1 MKFLRKLSGLN
12 KRFISYF
19 LLFSYVPLMIFSV
32 IGYFFN
38 KEFIRNTKTAELKNV
53 LAAVSEEMDR
63 SYNPFVLNDEIFAA
77 EINKRLYSQP
87 KNISIVIKRNAKIL
101 FEKKA
106 QTTNEESEIFKNS
119 FWRILYGEGSLEEK
133 AFFKGGVEIS
143 VKQSVDVIYARLKK
157 LLHQILIA
165 NLAIGILS
173 FIIAVLL
180 AKSIS
185 KPIQALVESTAL
197 IGKGELHI
205 PVEAVGNDEIK
216 ALGKAIDSMRKK
228 LKGSYT
234 NLETKVEERTKALR
248 DAQFQISHQEKM
260 ASLGILSAGVAHEV
274 GNPLTSISSL
284 AQIIKRKVNDPTIVE
299 YLDTILKNIQRISK
313 IVLELKEFA
322 RPTTYETTFVHI
334 NEQIKSAVNIVK
346 YDRRAKNIIIQMELD
361 NDIPPVFA
369 IADQIHQVFLNI
381 LMNAVDALTSEN
393 NYITIHSYWQKDFV
407 IVEFKDTGEGIAEE
421 NISKIFEPFYT
432 TKKVGKGTGLGL
444 SVSYGII
451 KNFDGI
457 IEVKSQLGEGSVFTI
472 KLPAKE
478 TLGA

>member
-1 MKFLRKLSGLN
+1 
-12 KRFISYF
+12 
-19 LLFSYVPLMIFSV
+19 
-32 IGYFFN
+32 
-38 KEFIRNTKTAELKNV
+38 
-53 LAAVSEEMDR
+53 
-63 SYNPFVLNDEIFAA
+63 
-77 EINKRLYSQP
+77 
-87 KNISIVIKRNAKIL
+87 
-101 FEKKA
+101 
-106 QTTNEESEIFKNS
+106 
-119 FWRILYGEGSLEEK
+119 
-133 AFFKGGVEIS
+133 
-143 VKQSVDVIYARLKK
+143 
-157 LLHQILIA
+157 
-165 NLAIGILS
+165 
-173 FIIAVLL
+173 
-180 AKSIS
+180 
-185 KPIQALVESTAL
+185 
-197 IGKGELHI
+197 
-205 PVEAVGNDEIK
+205 VEAVGNDEIK